1 LRLAGQ
7 QLNSRKMRLRN
18 REKERVEPEGVAV
31 AEWWTNRR
39 RTRGKQTETDRVTSA
54 GRRVLAVP
62 SNDPT
67 FLMRPKVKKLCRP
80 ENPAKAGTPGLERI
94 PRNTLIQIR

>member
-1 LRLAGQ
+1 
-7 QLNSRKMRLRN
+7 MRN
-18 REKERVEPEGVAV
+18 REKERVEVEGVV
-31 AEWWTNRR
+31 IAEWWTNRR
-39 RTRGKQTETDRVTSA
+39 RIRRMQAETDLVTSA

-67 FLMRPKVKKLCRP
+67 FLTRPKVKKPCRRK
-80 ENPAKAGTPGLERI
+80 NLAKAGTPGLERI

>member
-1 LRLAGQ
+1 
-7 QLNSRKMRLRN
+7 M
-18 REKERVEPEGVAV
+18 EGVV
-31 AEWWTNRR
+31 IAEWWTNRR
-39 RTRGKQTETDRVTSA
+39 RTRWKRAETDLVTSA

-67 FLMRPKVKKLCRP
+67 FLTRPKVKKPCRRK
-80 ENPAKAGTPGLERI
+80 NPANAGAPGLERI

>member
-1 LRLAGQ
+1 
-7 QLNSRKMRLRN
+7 M
-18 REKERVEPEGVAV
+18 EGVV
-31 AEWWTNRR
+31 IAEWWTNRR
-39 RTRGKQTETDRVTSA
+39 RTRWKRAETDLVTSA

-67 FLMRPKVKKLCRP
+67 FLTRPKVKKPCRRK
-80 ENPAKAGTPGLERI
+80 NPANAGATGLERI

>member
-1 LRLAGQ
+1 
-7 QLNSRKMRLRN
+7 LRN
-18 REKERVEPEGVAV
+18 REKERVDVEGVAI

-39 RTRGKQTETDRVTSA
+39 RRTRGKQAETDRVTSA

-67 FLMRPKVKKLCRP
+67 FLTRPKVKKPCRRK
-80 ENPAKAGTPGLERI
+80 NPAKAGTPGLERI